1 MKRRLSFILTLL
13 MAGSLSLNSVRAKAD
28 TVTLTL
34 ANPVQ
39 ETDQT
44 TGPGTVL
51 SFVATVNASGTNTGD
66 VFLNGDSFNVSGDL
80 TVDDSDFL
88 NFPLSLS
95 PGQSFTDVLF
105 TVDVP
110 ADAAAIN
117 YLGSFTL
124 LGGPTGSDG
133 DVLAT
138 AGFEIVATPEPSTL
152 LMIGTGLTGFAATM
166 RLRRLRRSDLHVLRP
181 SRRS

>member
-13 MAGSLSLNSVRAKAD
+13 TAGALSLGVVRAKAD
-28 TVTLTL
+28 TVSLTL

-44 TGPGTVL
+44 SGLGTIL
-51 SFVATVNASGTNTGD
+51 SFVATVNAPGTNTGD
-66 VFLNGDSFNVSGDL
+66 VFLNGDSFNVGGDL
-80 TVDDSDFL
+80 TVDDSGFL

-110 ADAAAIN
+110 ADAAAID

-124 LGGPTGSDG
+124 LGGPTGSDS
-133 DVLAT
+133 DVVAT

-152 LMIGTGLTGFAATM
+152 LMIGTGLTGFAVTM
-166 RLRRLRRSDLHVLRP
+166 RRRCLVRRSALTC
-181 SRRS
+181 

>member
-1 MKRRLSFILTLL
+1 MKRRLSFILKLL
-13 MAGSLSLNSVRAKAD
+13 IAGSLSLGAVRAKAD
-28 TVTLTL
+28 TISLTL

-39 ETDQT
+39 GTDQT
-44 TGPGTVL
+44 TGLGTIL
-51 SFVATVNASGTNTGD
+51 SFVATVNALGTNIGE
-66 VFLNGDSFNVSGDL
+66 VFLNGDSFNVGGDL
-80 TVDDSDFL
+80 TVDDSNFL
-88 NFPLSLS
+88 NFPLTLS

-110 ADAAAIN
+110 ADAAAMN
-117 YLGSFTL
+117 YPGSFTL

-138 AGFEIVATPEPSTL
+138 ASFEIVATPEPSTL

-166 RLRRLRRSDLHVLRP
+166 RRRRLRRSA
-181 SRRS
+181 STC